1 MSKIK
6 SLRRLS
12 ARQWLGLDAA
22 GSFLAGCWIFWR
34 TARLMDD
41 DTSEFAFMGGFILV
55 LYLLPVFSLLGLAAL
70 LLWAAMGEKGDK
82 PSRVLTFFGSVPH
95 ILVGVLHFGLMEG
108 STDALLNLLAALVVG
123 AGVAGIIWAALFA
136 GRAHTAVSASN
147 QETKP
152 PNAG

>member
-70 LLWAAMGEKGDK
+70 LLWAAMGEKGGK
-82 PSRVLTFFGSVPH
+82 PSRLLTFFGSVPH
-95 ILVGVLHFGLMEG
+95 ILVGVLHFGLMGG
-108 STDALLNLLAALVVG
+108 STDALLNVLAVLVVG
-123 AGVAGIIWAALFA
+123 VGIAGILWALFC
-136 GRAHTAVSASN
+136 
-147 QETKP
+147 KP
-152 PNAG
+152 A

>member
-1 MSKIK
+1 MSIRDKK
-6 SLRRLS
+6 GLTV
-12 ARQWLGLDAA
+12 RQWLGLDAG

-55 LYLLPVFSLLGLAAL
+55 LYLLPVCALLGLAAL

-82 PSRVLTFFGSVPH
+82 PSRLLTFFGSIPH
-95 ILVGVLHFGLMEG
+95 ILVGVLHFGLMGG

-123 AGVAGIIWAALFA
+123 AGAAGIWAALFA
-136 GRAHTAVSASN
+136 GRARTAVSTPN

-152 PNAG
+152 PNAR